1 MTRATPTLLIIHA
14 LGRSTQ
20 GVTTCPLPWLLS
32 LPLCVCATHLAIW
45 PQLQLEIYVFLA
57 RHKLRRK
64 RDSCVERTPTARLGQ
79 CHLPALL
86 LAAAACHTKIAQS
99 SASINNNNAAD
110 GAGETGK
117 ETDPRLE
124 TGDSRKQIQIP
135 LARSAARAEQSS
147 PAHCNPFRVAQAT
160 CAADVATGNQ
170 LRRRRRLQELL
181 LLSISPS
188 SLLPLP
194 VNKKQSK
201 VRRTICKLQ
210 VAMARGKVKEIAAN
224 SGNIS
229 WRAAA
234 WLPNAANC
242 ESRQ

>member
-20 GVTTCPLPWLLS
+20 GVTTCPLLRLLS

-79 CHLPALL
+79 RHLPALLLL

-117 ETDPRLE
+117 ETDPRRE

-181 LLSISPS
+181 LPFLPC
-188 SLLPLP
+188 LLPLP

-201 VRRTICKLQ
+201 VRRNICKLQ
-210 VAMARGKVKEIAAN
+210 VASC
-224 SGNIS
+224 SG
-229 WRAAA
+229 
-234 WLPNAANC
+234 P
-242 ESRQ
+242 RQSERNRRQ

>member
-20 GVTTCPLPWLLS
+20 GVTTCPLLRLLS

-110 GAGETGK
+110 AAGETGK

-147 PAHCNPFRVAQAT
+147 PLQSISCGTGHMCCGCCHRQAT
-160 CAADVATGNQ
+160 PTTTTPGAAS
-170 LRRRRRLQELL
+170 LL
-181 LLSISPS
+181 LLNISPS

-201 VRRTICKLQ
+201 VRRNICKLQ
-210 VAMARGKVKEIAAN
+210 VASC
-224 SGNIS
+224 SG
-229 WRAAA
+229 
-234 WLPNAANC
+234 P
-242 ESRQ
+242 RQSERNRRQ

>member
-20 GVTTCPLPWLLS
+20 GVTTSSFTCPLPRPFL
-32 LPLCVCATHLAIW
+32 ATHLAIW

-64 RDSCVERTPTARLGQ
+64 RDSCAARTPTARLGQ
-79 CHLPALL
+79 RHLPALPLPLLLL

-117 ETDPRLE
+117 ETDPRRE

-188 SLLPLP
+188 ALLPLP

-201 VRRTICKLQ
+201 VRRNICKLQ
-210 VAMARGKVKEIAAN
+210 VASC
-224 SGNIS
+224 SG
-229 WRAAA
+229 
-234 WLPNAANC
+234 P
-242 ESRQ
+242 RQSERNRRQ

>member
-1 MTRATPTLLIIHA
+1 MLPTVLAKQEKKQTP
-14 LGRSTQ
+14 
-20 GVTTCPLPWLLS
+20 
-32 LPLCVCATHLAIW
+32 
-45 PQLQLEIYVFLA
+45 
-57 RHKLRRK
+57 
-64 RDSCVERTPTARLGQ
+64 
-79 CHLPALL
+79 
-86 LAAAACHTKIAQS
+86 
-99 SASINNNNAAD
+99 D
-110 GAGETGK
+110 G
-117 ETDPRLE
+117 RLE
-124 TGDSRKQIQIP
+124 TRENRSRFRCRDLQP
-135 LARSAARAEQSS
+135 EHSS

-181 LLSISPS
+181 LLNISPS
-188 SLLPLP
+188 SLFPLP

-201 VRRTICKLQ
+201 VRRNICKLQ
-210 VAMARGKVKEIAAN
+210 VAVARGKVKEIAAN